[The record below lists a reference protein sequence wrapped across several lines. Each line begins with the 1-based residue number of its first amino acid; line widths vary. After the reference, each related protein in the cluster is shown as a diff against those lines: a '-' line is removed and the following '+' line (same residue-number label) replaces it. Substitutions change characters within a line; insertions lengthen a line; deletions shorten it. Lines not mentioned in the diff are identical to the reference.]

1 MTNTD
6 PSLRHGWH
14 PVALSSDIGDEPVS
28 VRLLGDLWVIA
39 RLDDRVTALA
49 DRCPHL
55 LAPPST
61 GRSDAPQHVCPY
73 HGWRFVASGAC
84 TAMSASGSGALRPER
99 TRAAPAWG
107 TTERHGLV
115 WIAPEEPFADIIGLP
130 EADDPSFDSRWLD
143 VTRSPACAAVLV
155 DDLLDAANLPF
166 VHPSVVCTD
175 PIRTGPIR
183 TGVGGVGGVGE
194 QTITLRRS
202 IAADGDGFRIRME
215 QTVTNSGKPAAAAG
229 PRPPSGRHR
238 STCTYRPPFQ
248 LRLVLEYP
256 DVGITSTI
264 FFCLQPEDAASTRIY
279 ARLLRNDLGGNPD
292 RLAEAARIEQVI
304 LDLHLAARQ
313 RRPLD
318 GLPLT
323 PTGCGTNEAGADA
336 DMHTDGMHADGMPT
350 SVQAN
355 GMPADGIPIGVQSDG
370 VQSDAAGIALRR
382 ALSALVERARRT
394 PTRDRPSGI
403 RYARRAKAGSRP

>member
-1 MTNTD
+1 MTNTN

-14 PVALSSDIGDEPVS
+14 PVALSSGIGDEPVS

-61 GRSDAPQHVCPY
+61 GRPDAPQHVCPY

-84 TAMSASGSGALRPER
+84 TAMSAPGSGALQPER

-107 TTERHGLV
+107 ATERHGLV
-115 WIAPEEPFADIIGLP
+115 WIAPEEPFADIIDLP
-130 EADDPSFDSRWLD
+130 EAGDPTFDSRWLD
-143 VTRSPACAAVLV
+143 VTRSPACAAVLA

-166 VHPSVVCTD
+166 VHPSMVCTD

-183 TGVGGVGGVGE
+183 TGAGGAGE

-202 IAADGDGFRIRME
+202 IAADSDGFRIKME
-215 QTVTNSGKPAAAAG
+215 QMVTNSGKPAVAAG
-229 PRPPSGRHR
+229 PRPPGGRHR

-248 LRLVLEYP
+248 LRLVLECP
-256 DVGITSTI
+256 DAGITSTI

-292 RLAEAARIEQVI
+292 RLTEAARIEQMI
-304 LDLHLAARQ
+304 LDLHLTARQ

-323 PTGCGTNEAGADA
+323 PTDCGTHDTDADA
-336 DMHTDGMHADGMPT
+336 DMQTDDMQTDSMPT
-350 SVQAN
+350 RVQAN
-355 GMPADGIPIGVQSDG
+355 GMPADGTPVG
-370 VQSDAAGIALRR
+370 VQSDAGIALRQ
-382 ALSALVERARRT
+382 ALSALVERAQRT
-394 PTRDRPSGI
+394 PARDRPSGI

>member
-28 VRLLGDLWVIA
+28 VRLLGELWVIA

-55 LAPPST
+55 LAPPSA
-61 GRSDAPQHVCPY
+61 GRVDGPQRVCAY

-84 TAMSASGSGALRPER
+84 TALPAPGSGAPRPER

-107 TTERHGLV
+107 ATERHGLL
-115 WIAPEEPFADIIGLP
+115 WIAPEEPFADIIDLP
-130 EADDPSFDSRWLD
+130 EAGDPTFDSRWLD
-143 VTRSPACAAVLV
+143 VTRSPACAAVLA
-155 DDLLDAANLPF
+155 DDFLDAANFPF
-166 VHPSVVCTD
+166 AHPSVVCTD

-183 TGVGGVGGVGE
+183 TGAGGVGE
-194 QTITLRRS
+194 QMVTLRRS
-202 IAADGDGFRIRME
+202 ATTDGDGFRMRME
-215 QTVTNSGKPAAAAG
+215 QTVTSPGEPAVAAG

-256 DVGITSTI
+256 DAGITSTI

-279 ARLLRNDLGGNPD
+279 ARLLRNDLDGDPD
-292 RLAEAARIEQVI
+292 RLAEAARIEQAI
-304 LDLHLAARQ
+304 LDLHLAARE

-318 GLPLT
+318 GLPLV
-323 PTGCGTNEAGADA
+323 PTGRGASGTDADA
-336 DMHTDGMHADGMPT
+336 
-350 SVQAN
+350 
-355 GMPADGIPIGVQSDG
+355 GMPA
-370 VQSDAAGIALRR
+370 DAAGIALRR